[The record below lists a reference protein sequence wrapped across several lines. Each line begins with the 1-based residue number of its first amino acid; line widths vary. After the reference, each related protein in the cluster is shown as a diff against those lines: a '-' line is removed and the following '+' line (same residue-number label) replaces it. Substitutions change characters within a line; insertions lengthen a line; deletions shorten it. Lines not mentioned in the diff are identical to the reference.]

1 MWISRPCL
9 YAIRALTCLAS
20 QPPGKL
26 SGARDIADQE
36 NIPAPFLGKVLQ
48 QLRRGRLV
56 RSYRGTGGGYELALP
71 PEKISLMA
79 VMRCIEGQDVLQ
91 NCVLEDRA
99 CLDEHPC
106 TLHES
111 WLPVRQ
117 RLEEFFEINALAG
130 LVRSRQATIAAGAGP
145 EGLEILNQTAARP
158 KRNLTEGRR

>member
-1 MWISRPCL
+1 MWTSRPCL

-26 SGARDIADQE
+26 SGARDIAEQE

-71 PEKISLMA
+71 PDKISLMA

-99 CLDEHPC
+99 CLDEQPC
-106 TLHES
+106 ALHES

-117 RLEEFFEINALAG
+117 RLVEFFETNTLAG
-130 LVRSRQATIAAGAGP
+130 LVRSRQAIVGSVQSAGP
-145 EGLEILNQTAARP
+145 EDLEILNEAAVRP
-158 KRNLTEGRR
+158 ETEGRR

>member
-1 MWISRPCL
+1 
-9 YAIRALTCLAS
+9 LTCLAS

-26 SGARDIADQE
+26 SGARDIAEQE
-36 NIPAPFLGKVLQ
+36 SIPAPFLGKVLQ

-99 CLDEHPC
+99 CLDEQPC
-106 TLHES
+106 ALHES

-117 RLEEFFEINALAG
+117 QLAEFFERNTLAE
-130 LVRSRQATIAAGAGP
+130 LVRSRQTIAASVRSAGP
-145 EGLEILNQTAARP
+145 EDLKILNRAAARP
-158 KRNLTEGRR
+158 KRNLTEGRK

>member
-26 SGARDIADQE
+26 SGTRDIAAQE
-36 NIPAPFLGKVLQ
+36 DIPAAFLGKVLQ

-56 RSYRGTGGGYELALP
+56 RSYRGAGGGYKLALP

-79 VMRCIEGQDVLQ
+79 IVRCIEEPNVLQ
-91 NCVLEDRA
+91 NCVLEDHE
-99 CLDEHPC
+99 CVLDHPC
-106 TLHES
+106 SLHES

-117 RLEEFFEINALAG
+117 QVVEFFESNTLAE
-130 LVRSRQATIAAGAGP
+130 LARSRQTGA
-145 EGLEILNQTAARP
+145 
-158 KRNLTEGRR
+158 KRGNE